1 LYDRSPL
8 VDTRRR
14 ESEERISEKMPLNET
29 LDRLAAFEP
38 TDLPVISLYLN
49 TQADRR
55 GRANFDSFVRK
66 ELKAK
71 ARTFSLRSPARV
83 SFDADAER
91 INAYLANIRPSANG
105 VAIFACAGAGDFFE
119 TVELDAPIDEHKLY
133 VYHQPHLYPLARL
146 SDQYP
151 RYAALIADTNAAR
164 IYVFGVGEKLDE
176 AKVKNTN
183 VNKTQ
188 LGGWSQARYQ
198 RHIENY
204 YLHHAKE
211 VVDALDRVVR
221 EEKIK
226 HVILAGDEVILPV
239 LQEQFPPHLSERVI
253 DVLRLDITTPEHEIA
268 RQTLAALRE
277 HDAQSDKEKA
287 ERLLDEY
294 RAGGLAVAGLHD
306 TLAALSIGQV
316 DELYVSASL
325 EEIHADMEEVG
336 KHLVPHL
343 PTETAAN
350 GGDSNSTLAVKVAD
364 ELVTRARQTGAGITF
379 IEDATL
385 LADIGGIGATLR
397 YQI

>member
-1 LYDRSPL
+1 
-8 VDTRRR
+8 
-14 ESEERISEKMPLNET
+14 MPLNDT

-49 TQADRR
+49 TQPDRR
-55 GRANFDSFVRK
+55 GRANYDSFVRK

-71 ARTFSLRSPARV
+71 AQTFPLRSPARI
-83 SFDADAER
+83 SFDTDAER
-91 INAYLANIRPSANG
+91 INAYLENIRPSANG
-105 VAIFACAGAGDFFE
+105 VAIFACAGQDDFFA
-119 TVELDAPIDEHKLY
+119 TVELDAPIDEHRLY

-176 AKVKNTN
+176 AKVKNQN

-211 VVDALDRVVR
+211 VVDALDRAVR
-221 EEKIK
+221 EEKIT

-239 LQEQFPPHLSERVI
+239 LRKQFPPRLSEKVI
-253 DVLRLDITTPEHEIA
+253 DVLRLDMTSPEHEVA
-268 RQTLAALRE
+268 KRTLEALRE
-277 HDAQSDKEKA
+277 HDAHSDKEKA
-287 ERLLDEY
+287 ARLLDEY

-306 TLAALSIGQV
+306 TLAALSNGQV

-325 EEIHADMEEVG
+325 EEIHGDTEEVG
-336 KHLVPHL
+336 THLISHL

-350 GGDSNSTLAVKVAD
+350 GGDASTLVVKVAD
-364 ELVTRARQTGAGITF
+364 ELVTRARQTGAGVTF
-379 IEDATL
+379 IEDAAL

-397 YQI
+397 YRI